1 LAWVNP
7 IHTYQT
13 NGGIMTKPSI
23 SLFFT
28 VPVLVLGVQV
38 AIAHAS
44 PSDPSSPTIS
54 TDESA
59 APDNTKS
66 NKQDPSNMN
75 QTADKQMNNSTDVD
89 LTRRIRRSVIADQNL
104 STYGHNVKIVTANG
118 TVTLNGVVRT
128 DDEKVEIGMKAASV
142 VGRDHVVNDIKVAP
156 SK

>member
-1 LAWVNP
+1 
-7 IHTYQT
+7 
-13 NGGIMTKPSI
+13 MTKPSI

-38 AIAHAS
+38 AIAQAS

-54 TDESA
+54 TDQSA

-66 NKQDPSNMN
+66 NKQDPSNMI

-89 LTRRIRRSVIADQNL
+89 LTRRIRRSVIADKNL